1 MRIGSDEFNKWAR
14 VMLPTVVE
22 ADVVI
27 AALAEPASVVRIL
40 FELGREYERLVKQ
53 NLDHEEATR

>member
-1 MRIGSDEFNKWAR
+1 MIVGSNEFNKWAR
-14 VMLPTVVE
+14 GIMPAVVE

-40 FELGREYERLVKQ
+40 FELGRQYQRLVDANQ
-53 NLDHEEATR
+53 QHEEATR